1 MLNNLSKDPAVPFI
15 ATVVGFDDQKEQVTG
30 LGWGWRCK
38 IAMHT
43 FASSSAEISDKD
55 FEYGIILAGNSDGTG
70 AANHRR
76 SARIR
81 QGDTVVGF
89 KYGGKRGMS
98 LIFGA
103 LPRTRN
109 TVFGKGRFDTKSAYF
124 GADQPKDLFGSD
136 QEFSENSGHDI
147 PVDKPRCSKIDKTV
161 PANKKED
168 LFSKFGLGGA
178 ENTLGQFAKPV
189 ISQGIAAG
197 ANALVPGSGAIAS
210 AAFNLLG

>member
-15 ATVVGFDDQKEQVTG
+15 ATVVGFEDQKEQVTG

-43 FASSSAEISDKD
+43 FASSSAQISDKE

-70 AANHRR
+70 AADRRR
-76 SARIR
+76 SSRIR

-89 KYGGKRGMS
+89 KYGGKRGIA

-103 LPRTRN
+103 IPRTRD
-109 TVFGKGRFDTKSAYF
+109 TVFGSGRFDAKSGYF
-124 GADQPKDLFGSD
+124 GNDQPKGLFGSK
-136 QEFSENSGHDI
+136 QEFSECAGHES
-147 PVDKPRCSKIDKTV
+147 PGTTPRCTNKDKTV
-161 PANKKED
+161 PAKKKED
-168 LFSKFGLGGA
+168 LFSKFGLGGV

>member
-1 MLNNLSKDPAVPFI
+1 MLNNYSKDPAVPFI
-15 ATVVGFDDQKEQVTG
+15 ATVVGFEDQKEQVTG

-136 QEFSENSGHDI
+136 QEFSENSGHES
-147 PVDKPRCSKIDKTV
+147 PGTTPRCTNKDKTV
-161 PANKKED
+161 PAVMPEGKQNQ
-168 LFSKFGLGGA
+168 LGIGPGVP
-178 ENTLGQFAKPV
+178 NTIGQFLKPPKV
-189 ISQGIAAG
+189 ISR
-197 ANALVPGSGAIAS
+197 LSGL
-210 AAFNLLG
+210 F

>member
-1 MLNNLSKDPAVPFI
+1 MLNNYSKDPAVPFI
-15 ATVVGFDDQKEQVTG
+15 ATVVGFEDQKEQVTG
-30 LGWGWRCK
+30 FGWGWRCK

-76 SARIR
+76 SSRIR

-161 PANKKED
+161 PAKKKED
-168 LFSKFGLGGA
+168 LFSTFNLGDTT
-178 ENTLGQFAKPV
+178 NKIGQFLKPPKV
-189 ISQGIAAG
+189 ISR
-197 ANALVPGSGAIAS
+197 LSGL
-210 AAFNLLG
+210 F